1 MAASAS
7 SPSPIRAT
15 QHLAGQK
22 QPSSMYYKPSLAP
35 QIKHGSSASSPRKI
49 ITVSPPSSA
58 TNSFVSLSPP
68 QQSINDHDNRQPE
81 NLPLQANWTHHGN
94 TTNGNS
100 TSITQSEIQAQGS
113 SSSTLVGF
121 RPLSRATS
129 NSGSIATVSS
139 AKTITPAM
147 VKKMH
152 YLRAMTVHLANA
164 YQKRDHAFV
173 FEQKNNPRRLLT
185 RPGKPAKNDGYD
197 NKFDDYILRV
207 HDTLGPKDKQY
218 RVIDL
223 LGSGTFGQVVKCERV
238 PTKELVSVKVIKN
251 HRNFRNQSYL
261 EVDTLN
267 WLHSRL
273 SKRDRTERILKLH
286 HSFDHKNHLCIAYEL
301 LSYSLY
307 DLLKQNKF
315 RGLPMSMVRSFTVQL
330 LETLVLLKEAMV
342 IHCDLKPENILLK
355 SVDSP
360 EIKVIDYGSAC
371 HMNSPRRITYI
382 QSRFYRS
389 PEVILGLPFTYAIDM
404 WSLGC
409 VVAELFLGA
418 PLLPGESEYHQ
429 LRRITDMLGPP
440 PTYMLDE
447 GSNTNKFYNRTRI
460 PNEQKLSSSNSSA
473 TINSQHHHLY
483 RLKPDLH
490 HISERPRTSLTDL
503 ILNYDGSSFA
513 ERARN
518 QMTGQAPA
526 KKTLTTQ
533 ESQERYSLAN
543 FLQGLLTIDAKQRW
557 SPEQALGHP
566 FVKGEQFTGPYLPPP
581 PPAIEKPTTTKSP
594 QQSSSTVNVSPPQPS
609 SSLEQSTTAVNSKS
623 PSKNDQ
629 KPTLP
634 TPTSPHMIPTFSKDQ
649 HPLHKQSDTTT
660 ITMPIN
666 IVRPRPQST
675 TQLDR
680 LLGKSTAPVQPSPLS
695 KFHNNASTTA
705 MQSNT
710 TTTTTNTK
718 NPSAAASNKEEK
730 KSSTTN
736 NTTRRVKI
744 APMVKMRR
752 GSHDS
757 FCMPDEIRR
766 TYSSVSTVLKGEKS
780 FYNHGNHSTP
790 HLLSS
795 NALGSDG
802 GDTTDIDDDHYRTLY
817 GANHF
822 ITNNKSSSSSSSG
835 FRALSSRHAGEA
847 AGGLR
852 MMGVHDK
859 K

>member
-1 MAASAS
+1 MSKS
-7 SPSPIRAT
+7 YHHRTLQLPSTP
-15 QHLAGQK
+15 
-22 QPSSMYYKPSLAP
+22 
-35 QIKHGSSASSPRKI
+35 
-49 ITVSPPSSA
+49 
-58 TNSFVSLSPP
+58 
-68 QQSINDHDNRQPE
+68 
-81 NLPLQANWTHHGN
+81 
-94 TTNGNS
+94 
-100 TSITQSEIQAQGS
+100 SITIFIDWNLICITFPSDQGQ
-113 SSSTLVGF
+113 VWQ
-121 RPLSRATS
+121 
-129 NSGSIATVSS
+129 IWYW
-139 AKTITPAM
+139 IM
-147 VKKMH
+147 M
-152 YLRAMTVHLANA
+152 VHL
-164 YQKRDHAFV
+164 
-173 FEQKNNPRRLLT
+173 
-185 RPGKPAKNDGYD
+185 
-197 NKFDDYILRV
+197 
-207 HDTLGPKDKQY
+207 
-218 RVIDL
+218 
-223 LGSGTFGQVVKCERV
+223 
-238 PTKELVSVKVIKN
+238 
-251 HRNFRNQSYL
+251 
-261 EVDTLN
+261 
-267 WLHSRL
+267 
-273 SKRDRTERILKLH
+273 
-286 HSFDHKNHLCIAYEL
+286 
-301 LSYSLY
+301 
-307 DLLKQNKF
+307 LLKG
-315 RGLPMSMVRSFTVQL
+315 R
-330 LETLVLLKEAMV
+330 A
-342 IHCDLKPENILLK
+342 
-355 SVDSP
+355 
-360 EIKVIDYGSAC
+360 IKWRVK
-371 HMNSPRRITYI
+371 
-382 QSRFYRS
+382 
-389 PEVILGLPFTYAIDM
+389 L
-404 WSLGC
+404 
-409 VVAELFLGA
+409 
-418 PLLPGESEYHQ
+418 Q
-429 LRRITDMLGPP
+429 LRKLWQPKVTGNIFCQGNITML
-440 PTYMLDE
+440 TYQ
-447 GSNTNKFYNRTRI
+447 I
-460 PNEQKLSSSNSSA
+460 
-473 TINSQHHHLY
+473 
-483 RLKPDLH
+483 
-490 HISERPRTSLTDL
+490 
-503 ILNYDGSSFA
+503 
-513 ERARN
+513 
-518 QMTGQAPA
+518 
-526 KKTLTTQ
+526 

-581 PPAIEKPTTTKSP
+581 AAIEKPTTTKSP

-649 HPLHKQSDTTT
+649 HPPHKQSDTTT

-695 KFHNNASTTA
+695 KFHNNASTTS
-705 MQSNT
+705 MQNNT

-859 K
+859 KW